1 MRRWMRRVPARGT
14 QCVHSGQ
21 VPARPRRVL
30 AEVLRRCEHAA
41 ADHPAIGI
49 GQRQAQIRP
58 GLCPACIV
66 ADAGLHL
73 QYAGLARQ
81 GRISRLVMVNAV
93 GSCQAGRLQ
102 RNTPH
107 SAPSQARLPASAAS
121 RARSAST
128 PAGPAAVPVRRPA
141 PVPAWRRQCAW
152 PRGAQETGCIPS
164 HGLRGRNGKD
174 GFDHGRF
181 VGVDDVIAR
190 SRFRHRR
197 QRRFEGARAWAGG
210 MSCIAG
216 SGVRESVAGAA
227 SPSDVGAGR
236 WPKGGAAGSARTCSG
251 CGLGSSGH
259 SITIRRGVCR

>member
-14 QCVHSGQ
+14 QCVHSGRSSST
-21 VPARPRRVL
+21 ARRVL

-58 GLCPACIV
+58 GLCPARIV

-73 QYAGLARQ
+73 QYAGLARH

-121 RARSAST
+121 RARSARTLCRTSSSASPAT
-128 PAGPAAVPVRRPA
+128 SPSASVASAVRVAARCPGNWVHLRPRPAGPERQGRVRSRY
-141 PVPAWRRQCAW
+141 
-152 PRGAQETGCIPS
+152 
-164 HGLRGRNGKD
+164 
-174 GFDHGRF
+174 F
-181 VGVDDVIAR
+181 VGVDDVIAL
-190 SRFRHRR
+190 SRFRHRW
-197 QRRFEGARAWAGG
+197 QRRFEGA
-210 MSCIAG
+210 
-216 SGVRESVAGAA
+216 
-227 SPSDVGAGR
+227 
-236 WPKGGAAGSARTCSG
+236 
-251 CGLGSSGH
+251 GLGWRDVIH
-259 SITIRRGVCR
+259 RRVGRA